1 MSDILIVHQFENMII
16 NVFGM
21 HFDFIILHVSTI
33 MEVPLLGVQIGPCLK
48 CQEMLLSARSEIL
61 GRSGSCCQRALSAR
75 NQRQWSDYNAIRHS
89 HELSVLLELEL
100 FVCTKCA
107 AHDAWRGNYSNHFPF
122 WNLPTT

>member
-48 CQEMLLSARSEIL
+48 CKAPELLVTGIGTRLFPPPYASRKKS
-61 GRSGSCCQRALSAR
+61 RKSGP
-75 NQRQWSDYNAIRHS
+75 WSSDICRYGY
-89 HELSVLLELEL
+89 E
-100 FVCTKCA
+100 
-107 AHDAWRGNYSNHFPF
+107 
-122 WNLPTT
+122 